1 MRSFLKNITLI
12 SLISILLFVSAI
24 SWSYYQITGSVLDNC
39 PEEIDYLI
47 LGDSHA
53 QNGIDPNLLNGNS
66 YNFASSGETYF
77 FCLQKLNFLLAHNKK
92 VNHLILTLA
101 PHNID
106 KKIDSLWVINENNFI
121 AKTSSYFPIINFKE
135 FLLFSH
141 FLNPDYTL
149 YSSIASNLASESI
162 YQIERAAI
170 LKKSPFLGGYAPK
183 EKKLELSST
192 KPKASASVSEFSEI
206 QINYL
211 NKIIELCSN
220 NNIPLTLINIPTFH
234 GQELNTEI
242 FSKLKNPYSY
252 LNMGSLFNNFP
263 DYFADSNHLNPTGA
277 EVFTKALNDS
287 IQSIYFH

>member
-12 SLISILLFVSAI
+12 SLLSILIFVSAI
-24 SWSYYQITGSVLDNC
+24 SWSYYQITRSVLENC
-39 PEEIDYLI
+39 PEEIDFLI

-53 QNGIDPNLLNGNS
+53 QNGIDPNFLNGNNF
-66 YNFASSGETYF
+66 NFASSGETYF
-77 FCLQKLNFLLAHNKK
+77 FCLQKLNFILANNKK
-92 VNHLILTLA
+92 VNHLILTLS

-121 AKTSSYFPIINFKE
+121 AKTSSYFPLINFNE
-135 FLLFSH
+135 FLLFSRS
-141 FLNPDYTL
+141 LNPNYTL
-149 YSSIASNLASESI
+149 YSSIASSIASESI

-170 LKKSPFLGGYAPK
+170 LKKSPFLGGFTPN
-183 EKKLELSST
+183 EKKLEPSSV
-192 KPKASASVSEFSEI
+192 KPTISKGLSEFSEI

-211 NKIIELCSN
+211 NQIIDLCSK

-242 FSKLKNPYSY
+242 FSKLKTPYSY
-252 LNMGSLFNNFP
+252 LNMGPTFNNFP

-277 EVFTKALNDS
+277 ELFSKALNDS
-287 IQSIYFH
+287 IQNNRFH

>member
-12 SLISILLFVSAI
+12 SLISILIFVSAI
-24 SWSYYQITGSVLDNC
+24 SWSYYQITRSVLDNC
-39 PEEIDYLI
+39 PEEIDFLI

-53 QNGIDPNLLNGNS
+53 QNGIDPNLLNGKS

-77 FCLQKLNFLLAHNKK
+77 FCLQKLNFLLANNKK

-121 AKTSSYFPIINFKE
+121 SKTSNYFPIINFKE

-141 FLNPDYTL
+141 SLNPNYTL
-149 YSSIASNLASESI
+149 YSSIASNIASESI
-162 YQIERAAI
+162 YQIERATI
-170 LKKSPFLGGYAPK
+170 LKKPPFLGGYTPN
-183 EKKLELSST
+183 EKKLEPSSE
-192 KPKASASVSEFSEI
+192 KPISVAGEIEYSEI

-211 NKIIELCSN
+211 NQIIEICSN

-234 GQELNTEI
+234 SHELNKEV

-252 LNMGSLFNNFP
+252 LNMGPIFNNFP

-277 EVFTKALNDS
+277 DLFTKALNDS
-287 IQSIYFH
+287 IQNIRLH